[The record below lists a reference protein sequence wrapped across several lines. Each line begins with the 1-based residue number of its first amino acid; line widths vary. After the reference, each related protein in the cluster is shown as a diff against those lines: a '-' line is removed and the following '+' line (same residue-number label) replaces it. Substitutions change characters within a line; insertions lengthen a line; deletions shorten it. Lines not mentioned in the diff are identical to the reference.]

1 MSKAIIRPSTVP
13 SRTALEPLM
22 LVKPLL
28 SESMSFPMGLPST
41 TIIRMPTMIVV
52 SRGITSTGIRPRAHA
67 GTFQPAIQWATR
79 PASTPPTMA
88 PRKPVAGRLVGLVAP
103 SVTAKMLVA
112 RPPMMKP
119 GAMPG
124 RSAIA

>member
-1 MSKAIIRPSTVP
+1 M
-13 SRTALEPLM
+13 M
-22 LVKPLL
+22 KPA
-28 SESMSFPMGLPST
+28 
-41 TIIRMPTMIVV
+41 MIEV
-52 SRGITSTGIRPRAHA
+52 SSGITSTGIRPRAQA
-67 GTFQPAIQWATR
+67 GTFQLAIQWATT

-88 PRKPVAGRLVGLVAP
+88 PRKPVAGRAVP
-103 SVTAKMLVA
+103 SAAVTLNRLAA

>member
-1 MSKAIIRPSTVP
+1 
-13 SRTALEPLM
+13 M
-22 LVKPLL
+22 LVRPLL
-28 SESMSFPMGLPST
+28 SESMSFPIGLPST
-41 TIIRMPTMIVV
+41 MIMRRPTMTVV

-67 GTFQPAIQWATR
+67 GTVQLAIQWATR

-88 PRKPVAGRLVGLVAP
+88 PRKPVAGRLVGLVAAP
-103 SVTAKMLVA
+103 SLTAKMLVA
-112 RPPMMKP
+112 RPPAMKP